1 MAPRGFP
8 LKHYLGLEG
17 SLQGWMGGLVHEE
30 AFPSTSKVNLK
41 VGQAKGQS
49 PRTSYLN
56 A

>member
-8 LKHYLGLEG
+8 FKRYLGLEG
-17 SLQGWMGGLVHEE
+17 SLQGWMGGSVHGE
-30 AFPSTSKVNLK
+30 AFPGTIKVNSK